1 MAENEKTDIK
11 EIQTEEHQK
20 PDGILTKKINGKTF
34 VTEIY
39 FATQS
44 SKWTHFLN
52 IFLWK
57 DRITPAFPCKTVL
70 FHPECNLQVKSA
82 GVLSCIDLCIQSSI
96 GVVHPGCGKI
106 YG

>member
-39 FATQS
+39 FDKKSKNTFQDKLFKVINSKRNS
-44 SKWTHFLN
+44 SEWGNPIVEKTH
-52 IFLWK
+52 
-57 DRITPAFPCKTVL
+57 
-70 FHPECNLQVKSA
+70 
-82 GVLSCIDLCIQSSI
+82 
-96 GVVHPGCGKI
+96 
-106 YG
+106 